1 METSLKDIPFDKLL
15 KKALKNGG
23 DFSEIYIEHKKGT
36 SIMSEARRIERFVST
51 TESGLGLRVVVGDR
65 SAYAYTNDF
74 SSLDELAD
82 TVAAAVQ
89 KGSFEKAISLEKRP
103 VREVVL
109 SRIDPTGVD
118 PDKKIEMVNRAQSK
132 AWGYDPSVA
141 QVKVMYG
148 DGVRSV
154 VVANSK
160 GFIVEDRRDSIVF
173 VVQGVVARDSLIE
186 TGYEPVGGTRGFE
199 LLEEVPPELIAER
212 ALSRAL
218 KTLHAGRAPAGTMP
232 VVLSS
237 EAGGT
242 MVHEAIGH
250 GLEADLA
257 GEGLSVYSGQ
267 IGNRVA
273 SDAITVIDDGTMK
286 GLRGSMGY
294 DDEGNPATRTVL
306 VENGILKTY
315 LTDFITSMKF
325 GLPLSGNGRR
335 ESYRN
340 RPIPRMS
347 NTMIQPGTLS
357 PEEILAKVEKGVFVK
372 KMGGGQVNTVNGDFV
387 FNIAEGYL
395 IENGKVGAPIRGAT
409 LIGNGPKV
417 LGSIE
422 HVGSDLGFGIG
433 TCGKDGQGVGVAD
446 AQPTLLIPEITVGGE
461 IGSAPSEG

>member
-1 METSLKDIPFDKLL
+1 METALKNIHFEKLL

-23 DFSEIYIEHKKGT
+23 DFSEIYIEQKQGT
-36 SIMSEARRIERFVST
+36 SIVSEAKRIERYVST
-51 TESGLGLRVVVGDR
+51 TENGLGLRVVVGDR

-74 SSLDELAD
+74 SALDELAD

-89 KGSFEKAISLEKRP
+89 KGRFDSTVSLEKRP
-103 VREVVL
+103 PREVVL
-109 SRIDPTGVD
+109 SEVDPTGVD
-118 PDKKIEMVNRAQSK
+118 SEKKIEMVNRAGNK
-132 AWGYDPSVA
+132 AWGYDPSVV
-141 QVKVMYG
+141 QVRVMYG
-148 DGVRSV
+148 DGVRHV
-154 VVANSK
+154 LVANST

-173 VVQGVVARDSLIE
+173 VVQGVVARDSLME

-199 LLEEVPPELIAER
+199 LLNEIPPELIAEL

-218 KTLHAGRAPAGTMP
+218 QTLHARRAPGGTMP

-237 EAGGT
+237 ESGGT

-273 SDAITVIDDGTMK
+273 SDAITVIDDGTIK

-294 DDEGNPATRTVL
+294 DDEGNPAARTVL

-315 LTDFITSMKF
+315 LTDFITSAKF
-325 GLPLSGNGRR
+325 DLPLSGNGRR

-347 NTMIQPGTLS
+347 NTMIQSGTLL
-357 PEEILAKVEKGVFVK
+357 PQDIVAKVHKGIFVK

-387 FNIAEGYL
+387 FNISEGYL
-395 IENGKVGAPIRGAT
+395 IENGKIGEPIRGAT
-409 LIGNGPKV
+409 LIGNGPKI
-417 LGSIE
+417 LKSIE
-422 HVGSDLGFGIG
+422 YVGNDLGFGIG

-461 IGSAPSEG
+461 IGETASGT

>member
-1 METSLKDIPFDKLL
+1 METAIKDIHFEKLL
-15 KKALKNGG
+15 NKALKNGG
-23 DFSEIYIEHKKGT
+23 DFSEIYIERKQGT
-36 SIMSEARRIERFVST
+36 SIVSEARRIERYVST
-51 TESGLGLRVVVGDR
+51 TENGVGLRVVIGDK
-65 SAYAYTNDF
+65 SAYAHTNDLAT
-74 SSLDELAD
+74 LDELAD
-82 TVAAAVQ
+82 TVAAAVK
-89 KGSFEKAISLEKRP
+89 KGAFDSTIALEKRP
-103 VREVVL
+103 VRDMVL
-109 SRIDPTGVD
+109 SSIDPTGVGSE
-118 PDKKIEMVNRAQSK
+118 KKIEMVNRAGER
-132 AWGYDPSVA
+132 AWGFDPSVV
-141 QVKVMYG
+141 QVRVMYG
-148 DGVRSV
+148 DGVRQV
-154 VVANSK
+154 LVANSR

-173 VVQGVVARDSLIE
+173 VVQGVVAKGSLME
-186 TGYEPVGGTRGFE
+186 TGYEPVGGARGFE
-199 LLEEVPPELIAER
+199 LLDEVPPELIAER
-212 ALSRAL
+212 ALSRAVQ
-218 KTLHAGRAPAGTMP
+218 TLHARRAPAGTMP

-237 EAGGT
+237 ESGGT

-273 SDAITVIDDGTMK
+273 SDAITVIDDGTIR

-294 DDEGNPATRTVL
+294 DDEGNPSTRTVL

-347 NTMIQPGTLS
+347 NTMIQPGILS
-357 PEEILAKVEKGVFVK
+357 PEDIIAKAGKGVFVK

-387 FNIAEGYL
+387 FNISEGYL
-395 IENGKVGAPIRGAT
+395 IENGRIGEPIRGAT
-409 LIGNGPKV
+409 LIGNGPKI
-417 LGSIE
+417 LKSIE
-422 HVGSDLGFGIG
+422 YVGNDLGFGIG

-461 IGSAPSEG
+461 IGAQPSAA